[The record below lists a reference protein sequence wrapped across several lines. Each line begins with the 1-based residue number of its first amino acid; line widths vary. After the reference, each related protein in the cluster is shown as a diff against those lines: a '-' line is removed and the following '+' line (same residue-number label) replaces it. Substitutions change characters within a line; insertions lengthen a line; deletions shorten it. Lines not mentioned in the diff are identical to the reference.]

1 MGKKR
6 RLLSAQGKFANKHSA
21 HPRLKAAN
29 EATQEMELTEAPT
42 PKIGEVVAPIP
53 VPEPKSVPEPVVE
66 KAEVAPKVQP
76 TPSTPKKKP
85 TRRRSTTSRARTS
98 RKTKAKTEAS
108 A

>member
-6 RLLSAQGKFANKHSA
+6 RLISAKGKFANKHSA
-21 HPRLKAAN
+21 HPLLRTAN
-29 EATQEMELTEAPT
+29 EATQEMELSEAPT
-42 PKIGEVVAPIP
+42 PKIGQVVAPIP
-53 VPEPKSVPEPVVE
+53 VAEPEPVPEPVVE
-66 KAEVAPKVQP
+66 KVEVAPKVQP
-76 TPSTPKKKP
+76 KPSTPKKKP